1 LGSEER
7 VSAIAV
13 PGPEPRLLGA
23 RILSTAVLW
32 LLGGLLFGICMSV
45 TLPFFFGIKSLTVLS
60 GSMEP
65 TVHVGDIVVVRQIS
79 PLDARIGDIVT
90 FRDATDPS
98 RLITHRVRRIELK
111 GNNVAFETKGDAN
124 TSVEHWRV
132 ARDGTIGL
140 VLYRVPRLGYVLFYI
155 HGPLGRFL
163 LVVLPALL
171 LGGYELWR
179 IWAPQPTRTS
189 TPDEEAVG
197 ATA

>member
-1 LGSEER
+1 

-13 PGPEPRLLGA
+13 PRPRPGSLGA
-23 RILSTAVLW
+23 RMISTAALW
-32 LLGGLLFGICMSV
+32 VVGGLLFGVCMSV
-45 TLPFFFGIKSLTVLS
+45 TIPFLFGIKSLTVLS

-65 TVHVGDIVVVRQIS
+65 TIHVGDIVVVRQIS

-90 FRDATDPS
+90 FRDPTDPS
-98 RLITHRVRRIELK
+98 RLITHRIRTIQLK

-124 TSVEHWRV
+124 TSVEDWKV

-140 VLYRVPRLGYVLFYI
+140 VLYRVPRLGYVLFYV
-155 HGPLGRFL
+155 HGALGRFV

-179 IWAPQPTRTS
+179 IWAPRPPSSSPR
-189 TPDEEAVG
+189 EEAAD
-197 ATA
+197 ATS